1 MRGELGSLIAFFFG
15 TGGEGLYT
23 AVGTSLEAILTL
35 QCTLESCPKQ
45 KKQWEGEISGQE
57 KVL

>member
-1 MRGELGSLIAFFFG
+1 MRGELGSLVAFVSVQE
-15 TGGEGLYT
+15 EGLYT
-23 AVGTSLEAILTL
+23 VVGTFSEAVLTL
-35 QCTLESCPKQ
+35 QCTLESCLKQ